1 MMKRNG
7 PGGMHSLTARRARMG
22 YVFVLPF
29 AFGLLAIF
37 LPAVIILGLCY
48 VILYPFFVK
57 TVTAFMPYQDLLD
70 PTVRFVPKH
79 FTLDNLRTVF
89 SRLDYGQTL
98 LNTSLLSVGTALLTT
113 MISSFV
119 AYGFARYAFKG
130 NGLLFAGVILTL
142 IVPPQTIIIPLFLRF
157 RFFAGFL
164 NLLDTPL
171 PIVILSLTGLSL
183 KNGLFIFM
191 LRQFYKNL
199 PHELEE
205 AAWLDGCGAMDTYF
219 RVMLPSARTL
229 LITVFLLSLSWNWTD
244 TLYAPLFL
252 PGVQLFANMVGMSA
266 SGESPI
272 MAGIMQNLGALLAV
286 LPLALIYIV
295 LQKFFVQSV
304 ERAGIVG

>member
-1 MMKRNG
+1 MRISEK
-7 PGGMHSLTARRARMG
+7 SKK
-22 YVFVLPF
+22 
-29 AFGLLAIF
+29 LAGRSAWA
-37 LPAVIILGLCY
+37 LVRAVIILGLCY

-89 SRLDYGQTL
+89 SRLDYGRTL

-142 IVPPQTIIIPLFLRF
+142 QTIIIPLFLRF

-171 PIVILSLTGLSL
+171 PIMILSLTGLSL

>member
-1 MMKRNG
+1 MRISEK
-7 PGGMHSLTARRARMG
+7 SKK
-22 YVFVLPF
+22 
-29 AFGLLAIF
+29 LAGRSVWA
-37 LPAVIILGLCY
+37 LVRAVIILGLCY

-70 PTVRFVPKH
+70 PTVRFIPKH

-171 PIVILSLTGLSL
+171 PIMILSLTGLSL

>member
-1 MMKRNG
+1 MRISEKSKKIAGR
-7 PGGMHSLTARRARMG
+7 SAWALVR
-22 YVFVLPF
+22 
-29 AFGLLAIF
+29 
-37 LPAVIILGLCY
+37 AVIILGLCY

-171 PIVILSLTGLSL
+171 PIMILSLTGLSL

>member
-1 MMKRNG
+1 MRISEK
-7 PGGMHSLTARRARMG
+7 SKK
-22 YVFVLPF
+22 
-29 AFGLLAIF
+29 LAGRSAWA
-37 LPAVIILGLCY
+37 LVRAVIILGLCY

-70 PTVRFVPKH
+70 PTVRFIPKH

-89 SRLDYGQTL
+89 SRLDYGRTL

-171 PIVILSLTGLSL
+171 PIMILSLTGLSL

>member
-1 MMKRNG
+1 MRISEKSKKIAGR
-7 PGGMHSLTARRARMG
+7 SAWALVR
-22 YVFVLPF
+22 
-29 AFGLLAIF
+29 
-37 LPAVIILGLCY
+37 AVIILGLCY

-70 PTVRFVPKH
+70 PTVRFIPKH

-171 PIVILSLTGLSL
+171 PIMILSLTGLSL

>member
-1 MMKRNG
+1 MRISEK
-7 PGGMHSLTARRARMG
+7 SKK
-22 YVFVLPF
+22 
-29 AFGLLAIF
+29 LAGRSVWA
-37 LPAVIILGLCY
+37 LVRAVIILGLCY

>member
-1 MMKRNG
+1 MRISEK
-7 PGGMHSLTARRARMG
+7 SKK
-22 YVFVLPF
+22 
-29 AFGLLAIF
+29 LAGRSVWA
-37 LPAVIILGLCY
+37 LVRAVIILGLCY

-70 PTVRFVPKH
+70 PTVRFIPKH

-286 LPLALIYIV
+286 MPLALIYIV

>member
-1 MMKRNG
+1 MRISEK
-7 PGGMHSLTARRARMG
+7 SKK
-22 YVFVLPF
+22 
-29 AFGLLAIF
+29 LAGRSVWA
-37 LPAVIILGLCY
+37 LVRAVIILGLCY

-70 PTVRFVPKH
+70 PTVRFIPKH

>member
-1 MMKRNG
+1 MRISEKSKKIAGR
-7 PGGMHSLTARRARMG
+7 SAWALVR
-22 YVFVLPF
+22 
-29 AFGLLAIF
+29 
-37 LPAVIILGLCY
+37 AVIILGLCY

-89 SRLDYGQTL
+89 SRLDYGRTL

-171 PIVILSLTGLSL
+171 PIMILSLTGLSL

>member
-1 MMKRNG
+1 MRISEKSKKIAGR
-7 PGGMHSLTARRARMG
+7 SVWALVR
-22 YVFVLPF
+22 
-29 AFGLLAIF
+29 
-37 LPAVIILGLCY
+37 AVIILGLCY

-70 PTVRFVPKH
+70 PTVRFIPKH

-171 PIVILSLTGLSL
+171 PIMILSLTGLSL

>member
-1 MMKRNG
+1 MRISEK
-7 PGGMHSLTARRARMG
+7 SKK
-22 YVFVLPF
+22 
-29 AFGLLAIF
+29 LAGRSAWA
-37 LPAVIILGLCY
+37 LVRAVIILGLCY

-89 SRLDYGQTL
+89 SRLDYGRTL

-113 MISSFV
+113 VISSFV

-171 PIVILSLTGLSL
+171 PIMILSLTGLSL

-266 SGESPI
+266 SGESPV

>member
-1 MMKRNG
+1 MRISEK
-7 PGGMHSLTARRARMG
+7 SKK
-22 YVFVLPF
+22 
-29 AFGLLAIF
+29 LAGRSAWA
-37 LPAVIILGLCY
+37 LVRAVIILGLCY

-89 SRLDYGQTL
+89 SRLDYGRTL

-157 RFFAGFL
+157 RFFAGFF

-171 PIVILSLTGLSL
+171 PIMILSLTGLSL

>member
-1 MMKRNG
+1 MRISEKSKKIAGR
-7 PGGMHSLTARRARMG
+7 SVWALVR
-22 YVFVLPF
+22 
-29 AFGLLAIF
+29 
-37 LPAVIILGLCY
+37 AVIILGLCY

-70 PTVRFVPKH
+70 PTVRFIPKH

-286 LPLALIYIV
+286 MPLALIYIV

>member
-1 MMKRNG
+1 MRISEK
-7 PGGMHSLTARRARMG
+7 SKK
-22 YVFVLPF
+22 
-29 AFGLLAIF
+29 LAGRSAWA
-37 LPAVIILGLCY
+37 LVRAVIILGLCY

>member
-1 MMKRNG
+1 MRLSEKSKKIAGR
-7 PGGMHSLTARRARMG
+7 SAWALVR
-22 YVFVLPF
+22 
-29 AFGLLAIF
+29 
-37 LPAVIILGLCY
+37 AVIILGLCY

-89 SRLDYGQTL
+89 SRLDYGRTL

-130 NGLLFAGVILTL
+130 NGLLFAGVILPL

-171 PIVILSLTGLSL
+171 PIMILSLTGLSL

>member
-1 MMKRNG
+1 MRISEKSKKIAGR
-7 PGGMHSLTARRARMG
+7 SVWALVR
-22 YVFVLPF
+22 
-29 AFGLLAIF
+29 
-37 LPAVIILGLCY
+37 AVIILGLCY

-286 LPLALIYIV
+286 MPLALIYIV

>member
-1 MMKRNG
+1 M
-7 PGGMHSLTARRARMG
+7 
-22 YVFVLPF
+22 
-29 AFGLLAIF
+29 
-37 LPAVIILGLCY
+37 
-48 VILYPFFVK
+48 
-57 TVTAFMPYQDLLD
+57 
-70 PTVRFVPKH
+70 
-79 FTLDNLRTVF
+79 
-89 SRLDYGQTL
+89 
-98 LNTSLLSVGTALLTT
+98 
-113 MISSFV
+113 
-119 AYGFARYAFKG
+119 
-130 NGLLFAGVILTL
+130 
-142 IVPPQTIIIPLFLRF
+142 PPQTIIIPLFLRF

-171 PIVILSLTGLSL
+171 PIMILSLTGLSL

>member
-1 MMKRNG
+1 MRISEKSKKIAGR
-7 PGGMHSLTARRARMG
+7 SVWALVR
-22 YVFVLPF
+22 
-29 AFGLLAIF
+29 
-37 LPAVIILGLCY
+37 AVIILGLCY

-70 PTVRFVPKH
+70 PTVRFIPKH

>member
-1 MMKRNG
+1 MRISEK
-7 PGGMHSLTARRARMG
+7 SKK
-22 YVFVLPF
+22 
-29 AFGLLAIF
+29 LAGRSVWA
-37 LPAVIILGLCY
+37 LVRAVIILGLCY

-171 PIVILSLTGLSL
+171 PILILSLTGLSL

-286 LPLALIYIV
+286 MPLALIYIV

>member
-1 MMKRNG
+1 MRISEKSKKIAGR
-7 PGGMHSLTARRARMG
+7 SAWALVR
-22 YVFVLPF
+22 
-29 AFGLLAIF
+29 
-37 LPAVIILGLCY
+37 AVIILGLCY

-70 PTVRFVPKH
+70 PTVRFIPKH

-98 LNTSLLSVGTALLTT
+98 LNTALLSVGTALLTT

>member
-1 MMKRNG
+1 MRISEK
-7 PGGMHSLTARRARMG
+7 SKK
-22 YVFVLPF
+22 
-29 AFGLLAIF
+29 LAGRSAWA
-37 LPAVIILGLCY
+37 LVRAVIILGLCY

-70 PTVRFVPKH
+70 PTVRFIPKH

>member
-1 MMKRNG
+1 MRISEK
-7 PGGMHSLTARRARMG
+7 SKK
-22 YVFVLPF
+22 
-29 AFGLLAIF
+29 LAGRSVWA
-37 LPAVIILGLCY
+37 LVRAVIILGLCY

-57 TVTAFMPYQDLLD
+57 TVTAAMPNQDLLD
-70 PTVRFVPKH
+70 PTVRFIPKH

-286 LPLALIYIV
+286 MPLALIYIV

>member
-1 MMKRNG
+1 MRISEKSKKIAGR
-7 PGGMHSLTARRARMG
+7 SVWALVR
-22 YVFVLPF
+22 
-29 AFGLLAIF
+29 
-37 LPAVIILGLCY
+37 AVIILGLCY

>member
-1 MMKRNG
+1 MRISEK
-7 PGGMHSLTARRARMG
+7 SKK
-22 YVFVLPF
+22 
-29 AFGLLAIF
+29 LAGRSVWA
-37 LPAVIILGLCY
+37 LVRAVIILGLCY

-70 PTVRFVPKH
+70 PTVRFIPKH

-171 PIVILSLTGLSL
+171 PILILSLTGLSL

>member
-1 MMKRNG
+1 MWISEK
-7 PGGMHSLTARRARMG
+7 SKK
-22 YVFVLPF
+22 
-29 AFGLLAIF
+29 LAGRSAWA
-37 LPAVIILGLCY
+37 LVRAVIILGLCY

-89 SRLDYGQTL
+89 SRLDYGRTL

-157 RFFAGFL
+157 RFFAGFF

-171 PIVILSLTGLSL
+171 PIMILSLTGLSL

>member
-1 MMKRNG
+1 MRISEKSKKIAGR
-7 PGGMHSLTARRARMG
+7 SAWALVR
-22 YVFVLPF
+22 
-29 AFGLLAIF
+29 
-37 LPAVIILGLCY
+37 AVIILGLCY

-70 PTVRFVPKH
+70 PTVRFIPKH

>member
-1 MMKRNG
+1 MRISEKSKKIAGR
-7 PGGMHSLTARRARMG
+7 SVWALVR
-22 YVFVLPF
+22 
-29 AFGLLAIF
+29 
-37 LPAVIILGLCY
+37 AVIILGLCY

-70 PTVRFVPKH
+70 PTVRFIPKH

-89 SRLDYGQTL
+89 SRLDYGQT

-295 LQKFFVQSV
+295 LQKFFVPSV

>member
-1 MMKRNG
+1 MRISEK
-7 PGGMHSLTARRARMG
+7 SKK
-22 YVFVLPF
+22 
-29 AFGLLAIF
+29 LAGRSAWA
-37 LPAVIILGLCY
+37 LVRAVIILGLCY

-89 SRLDYGQTL
+89 SRLDYGRTL

-171 PIVILSLTGLSL
+171 PIMILSLTGLSL

-272 MAGIMQNLGALLAV
+272 MEGIMQNLGALLAV

>member
-1 MMKRNG
+1 MRISEK
-7 PGGMHSLTARRARMG
+7 SKK
-22 YVFVLPF
+22 
-29 AFGLLAIF
+29 LAGRSAWA
-37 LPAVIILGLCY
+37 LVRAVIILGLCY

-89 SRLDYGQTL
+89 SRLDYGRTL

-171 PIVILSLTGLSL
+171 PIMILSLTGLSL

>member
-1 MMKRNG
+1 MRISEK
-7 PGGMHSLTARRARMG
+7 SKK
-22 YVFVLPF
+22 
-29 AFGLLAIF
+29 LAGRSVWA
-37 LPAVIILGLCY
+37 LVRAVIILGLCY

-171 PIVILSLTGLSL
+171 PILILSLTGLSL

>member
-1 MMKRNG
+1 MRISEK
-7 PGGMHSLTARRARMG
+7 SKK
-22 YVFVLPF
+22 
-29 AFGLLAIF
+29 LAGRSAWA
-37 LPAVIILGLCY
+37 LVRAVIILGLCY

-89 SRLDYGQTL
+89 SRLDYGRTL

-171 PIVILSLTGLSL
+171 PIMILSLTGLSL

-286 LPLALIYIV
+286 MPLALIYIV